1 MKGKLGIKIASS
13 LVLVFL
19 AGCDPMNT
27 GSERHDTDATTTD
40 GDPVYR
46 KNPHPTQAYRITMTI
61 EDAPGPFEWV
71 SGTAFYEMTNRD
83 ACTPIDRSLG
93 MSTKQKE
100 DGIPINFE
108 KVNDTTYVAKI
119 YADGMIDADYYGKGT
134 CSFELNGVG
143 ISLKATGKHEDT
155 RFQPA
160 LFKSEIYSSVPKI
173 TYFWKGRYPKED
185 IDNFPDGGRLAI
197 DQFNDNARNNIFKV
211 TLTTEKVIP

>member
-1 MKGKLGIKIASS
+1 MNGTLGIKIAGS

-19 AGCDPMNT
+19 TGCNPMNT
-27 GSERHDTDATTTD
+27 GSERHDTGATTTD

-83 ACTPIDRSLG
+83 ACTPFDRSLA

-108 KVNDTTYVAKI
+108 KAGDTTYVATI
-119 YADGMIDADYYGKGT
+119 YADGMIDADYYGKGV
-134 CSFELNGVG
+134 CLFELNGVG
-143 ISLKATGKHEDT
+143 ISLRATGKKEET
-155 RFQPA
+155 RFQPI
-160 LFKSEIYSSVPKI
+160 LFKNEIYRSTPKI
-173 TYFWKGRYPKED
+173 TYFWKERYPKAGMD
-185 IDNFPDGGRLAI
+185 DFPDGGESKV
-197 DQFNDNARNNIFKV
+197 DDFNDIARNNLFKV
-211 TLTTEKVIP
+211 TLSTKKVIP